1 MVSSDV
7 SAYLSVIKWG
17 NEGHYLKEF
26 TQKFCL
32 PQVAK
37 IIKGQYHN
45 IGLPTLAC
53 PSLNQLVYIASG
65 GKKMQVEAQCI
76 KFKDNH
82 GVVTLGPKLA
92 IPDSYDGWF
101 EILSEDGRA
110 VRCLES
116 VAELT
121 RVFPKTC
128 LVRESVKA
136 FLSKTE
142 GPDTISDKARTIA
155 EGETLVLINEL
166 LMPLNRGKGTGR
178 FLCCFTSRGETIYLG
193 LEQKGKFSPIAGGEN
208 ISGVHSIK
216 NLLSKRLPLMVRLV
230 YGKPPSGVKSN
241 FNPVMRLCS
250 LFEEDCV
257 LALPLL
263 KDFNVI
269 TIPVKLPLKLQAPR
283 NVGNLI
289 KLPEYSRLHKKCN
302 KMIQETS
309 NIIQVIDSTIKK
321 EYRIE
326 KQLHRPYFH
335 NNKFSKHIRSIPLIK
350 RRFSDPMCEKTT
362 KTLVPW
368 ERDVSVPGKNMGAK
382 EYEIKYSDN
391 HQYYEEYYD
400 EIDQIYD
407 YVRGVAPLP
416 NKIKADLKTKDY
428 ASLEIPTT
436 LKFSKSTVHPN
447 HSQQSSP
454 QTETID
460 LPLEKE
466 KPDPPPIETIPI
478 RKLSVS
484 TESPQTTAQKITVSI
499 VNKASTKMR
508 DNSLASKD
516 TYPEEHIYE
525 KVGKRNGEGKII
537 NTPIY
542 HTRAPLRSFSAGK
555 IYIANGNHSTYNNKI
570 FIKSPSQQKYFQKN
584 RLFKSTKTSPSKDN
598 VMPLQRTARAKTC
611 RNSKSLTTS
620 PLFHIRYKSLT
631 NLVADFNNTLESS
644 NSGGQTSSGSAESK
658 EKDFTHRSRKLPRP
672 KSMTNLFWDVRNLES
687 CNKYNLIHNEMSS
700 KIENRKF
707 IFARESS
714 IPKLIHTTQH
724 KRIGTLYL

>member
-1 MVSSDV
+1 MVSSDA
-7 SAYLSVIKWG
+7 SAVLSVIKWG

-26 TQKFCL
+26 TQKFSL

-37 IIKGQYHN
+37 IIKGQYQN
-45 IGLPTLAC
+45 VGVPTLTC
-53 PSLNQLVYIASG
+53 PSLNQLVYIASSG
-65 GKKMQVEAQCI
+65 QKVRVEAQCV

-136 FLSKTE
+136 YLSRSE
-142 GPDTISDKARTIA
+142 DPDIISDKTRTVA
-155 EGETLVLINEL
+155 EGATLVLINEL
-166 LMPLNRGKGTGR
+166 LMPLPRGKGSGR

-230 YGKPPSGVKSN
+230 YGKPPSGFKSN
-241 FNPVMRLCS
+241 FIPVMRLCS

-257 LALPLL
+257 LVLPLL
-263 KDFNVI
+263 KDFNAI
-269 TIPVKLPLKLQAPR
+269 SLPVNLPLKLQAPR
-283 NVGNLI
+283 NVESLI
-289 KLPEYSRLHKKCN
+289 KLREYSRLSEKCN

-309 NIIQVIDSTIKK
+309 NTIQVIDSTLKK

-326 KQLHRPYFH
+326 KLLHRPYFH
-335 NNKFSKHIRSIPLIK
+335 NHKFSKHIRSIPLIK
-350 RRFSDPMCEKTT
+350 RRFSDPMCEETT

-368 ERDVSVPGKNMGAK
+368 TRDVSVPGENVGAK
-382 EYEIKYSDN
+382 EYEIKYPDN
-391 HQYYEEYYD
+391 HQHYEDYYD

-407 YVRGVAPLP
+407 YVRGFAPLP
-416 NKIKADLKTKDY
+416 NRLKADFKTKDY
-428 ASLEIPTT
+428 ASLEISTT
-436 LKFSKSTVHPN
+436 PKFLNSTVHPN
-447 HSQQSSP
+447 HFQHSSP

-460 LPLEKE
+460 FPVEKE
-466 KPDPPPIETIPI
+466 KPEPPPIETIPI

-484 TESPQTTAQKITVSI
+484 TESPQHTAQKITVSI
-499 VNKASTKMR
+499 VNKASPKMR
-508 DNSLASKD
+508 GNSLASKD
-516 TYPEEHIYE
+516 TSPEEHIYE
-525 KVGKRNGEGKII
+525 KIGNRNGEGK

-542 HTRAPLRSFSAGK
+542 HTRAPVRSYSAGK
-555 IYIANGNHSTYNNKI
+555 IYIASGNHSTYNNKI

-611 RNSKSLTTS
+611 RTSKSLTTS

-631 NLVADFNNTLESS
+631 NLVADFNNTLDSS
-644 NSGGQTSSGSAESK
+644 NSGGQTSSGSAGSK
-658 EKDFTHRSRKLPRP
+658 EKDFKPRSRKLPRP
-672 KSMTNLFWDVRNLES
+672 KSMTNLFWDVHNLDS

-714 IPKLIHTTQH
+714 NPKLIHTTQH